1 MRASFVALAACI
13 GFVALAAPGA
23 SAGTCPASITLVKT
37 ANISSFSASGT
48 VVTYSYEVTNTG
60 TVKLDPVT
68 VTDPMAGL
76 SSITCPSTS
85 LAAWA
90 SETCTATY
98 TTTLAD
104 LNAGSITN
112 TGTATG
118 TPPSGPNVTASNCL
132 KIPAWQSPSI
142 AIVKAATVSSFSG
155 PGTPVTYSYKVTNT
169 GNVTLNPVVVTDPMA
184 NLSALSCP
192 VTSLAAGISETC
204 TATYTTTATD
214 VTTALITNTG
224 TATGQPPTGANV
236 TASQTLIIP
245 LTGASPPTGP
255 SIAIVKT
262 ANISSFSGSGTLV
275 TYSYKVTNTGNVTL
289 NPVVVTDPMANLS
302 ALSCPVT
309 SLAAGISETCT
320 ATYTTTATDVT
331 TALITNT
338 GTATGQ
344 PPTGANVTASQTLKV
359 PYQTITIV
367 PSLPPAVTHPAI
379 SLVKTPSISTYATVG
394 QVVTYTYLIT
404 NTGDVSL
411 GSDQY
416 TVSDNKINGG
426 AAFVCGAAQTLA
438 VGASITCTNTYTITL
453 SDLNSGTVT
462 NSATATNGA
471 QTSGA
476 ATATITASPTTTTIT
491 TTIHSSPS
499 TIPPTKIPSSAPP
512 MGLGGSAKV
521 VYNSGLLGA
530 GGSSVVAGLVLMVFM
545 IRRRR
550 RA

>member
-1 MRASFVALAACI
+1 MGRLNFALRGIASSSPRDCAVQSRAPIAKSLLRIRPVRASFVALAACI

-48 VVTYSYEVTNTG
+48 VVTYGYKVTNTG

-98 TTTLAD
+98 TTTTAD

-112 TGTATG
+112 VGTATG
-118 TPPSGPNVTASNCL
+118 TPPSGPNVIASQTL
-132 KIPAWQSPSI
+132 IIPLTGASPLSAPSI
-142 AIVKAATVSSFSG
+142 ALVKTANISSFSG
-155 PGTPVTYSYKVTNT
+155 SGTFVTYSYKVTNT
-169 GNVTLNPVVVTDPMA
+169 GNVTLNSIMVSDPMA

-192 VTSLAAGISETC
+192 VTSLAAGISEIC

-214 VTTALITNTG
+214 VATRSITNTG
-224 TATGQPPTGANV
+224 TATGKPPAGANV
-236 TASQTLIIP
+236 IASQTLI
-245 LTGASPPTGP
+245 
-255 SIAIVKT
+255 
-262 ANISSFSGSGTLV
+262 
-275 TYSYKVTNTGNVTL
+275 
-289 NPVVVTDPMANLS
+289 
-302 ALSCPVT
+302 
-309 SLAAGISETCT
+309 
-320 ATYTTTATDVT
+320 
-331 TALITNT
+331 
-338 GTATGQ
+338 
-344 PPTGANVTASQTLKV
+344 V
-359 PYQTITIV
+359 PYQATTIV
-367 PSLPPAVTHPAI
+367 SSLPPAVTHPAI
-379 SLVKTPSISTYATVG
+379 TLMKTPSTSTYATLG
-394 QVVTYTYLIT
+394 QVVTYTYVIT

-416 TVSDNKINGG
+416 TVNDNKINGG
-426 AAFVCGAAQTLA
+426 AAFDCGAAQTLA
-438 VGASITCTNTYTITL
+438 VGASITCTNTYTITA
-453 SDLNSGTVT
+453 SDLSSGTVT

-471 QTSGA
+471 QTSGV
-476 ATATITASPTTTTIT
+476 ATATITASTTTTSIST
-491 TTIHSSPS
+491 KIPTSPS

-512 MGLGGSAKV
+512 TGLGGSAKV
-521 VYNSGLLGA
+521 AYNSGLLGA
-530 GGSSVVAGLVLMVFM
+530 GGSSVVAGLVLMLFM